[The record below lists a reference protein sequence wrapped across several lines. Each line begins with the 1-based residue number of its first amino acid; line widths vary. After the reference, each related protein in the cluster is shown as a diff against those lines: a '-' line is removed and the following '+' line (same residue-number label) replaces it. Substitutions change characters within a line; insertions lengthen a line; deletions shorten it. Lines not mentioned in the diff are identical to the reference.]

1 MSGFRHHHPVTR
13 ERVDRRLIQHPRHAT
28 QSATQNRP
36 QNFSEAET
44 PMVRGVSV

>member
-1 MSGFRHHHPVTR
+1 MSGL
-13 ERVDRRLIQHPRHAT
+13 LIQYPRLATANAT
-28 QSATQNRP
+28 QSVP